1 MYFSGIKQLVKCTKT
16 GVKQGCY
23 LVKNEK
29 SKKYEKNSK
38 KLLTFRND
46 CSIMDKLTQ
55 VSALIIEN

>member
-29 SKKYEKNSK
+29 SKKCEKNSNIFSK
-38 KLLTFRND
+38 KY
-46 CSIMDKLTQ
+46 
-55 VSALIIEN
+55 